1 MSLLL
6 PLPDVVISIV
16 VDFRVCVT
24 LVNITVVVCV
34 IVASCAPAIL
44 LCSPEIFE
52 NLNIRA
58 DDTEDIS
65 SGWLSAAE

>member
-6 PLPDVVISIV
+6 LLPDVVISIV

-24 LVNITVVVCV
+24 VVNITMVVCV
-34 IVASCAPAIL
+34 SVASCAPAIL
-44 LCSPEIFE
+44 FCSPEIFE